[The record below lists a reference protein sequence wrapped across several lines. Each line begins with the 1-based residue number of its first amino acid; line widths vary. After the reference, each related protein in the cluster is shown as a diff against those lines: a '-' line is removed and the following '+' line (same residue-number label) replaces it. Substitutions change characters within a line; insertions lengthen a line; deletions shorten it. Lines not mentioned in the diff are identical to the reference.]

1 MLGGSNMP
9 SRILSNFKSSKMK
22 PTWNYRV
29 PICEQSVDST
39 INILICYNP
48 IVISCLYIHVK
59 ELNLLCIMDTTSFYV
74 IGIEVTT
81 VEITASSESSC
92 YSIISVLCITACIYT
107 ITTQDSKT
115 YFCVFKISF
124 IAPQS
129 LTYIIQ
135 GRHLSHN
142 EEI

>member
-1 MLGGSNMP
+1 MLGGSNIP
-9 SRILSNFKSSKMK
+9 SRILSNFKPSKMK
-22 PTWNYRV
+22 PTWHYHI

-74 IGIEVTT
+74 ISIEVTT

-92 YSIISVLCITACIYT
+92 YSIISVLCITACIQLN
-107 ITTQDSKT
+107 TQDSEA

-135 GRHLSHN
+135 GYN